1 MSESMGVGRN
11 SVREAIKVLEAYGVV
26 HIKRAEGTFVSQE
39 YDSKMIYPVLYGII
53 LQKDSTKQIVE
64 LRKVIDVGLLQ
75 LAVDKLKSRELEKSQ
90 MEAIEHAME
99 ELERQANADT
109 PQVKNLFEAD
119 VQFHMAIVGITEN
132 VMLQSICSYVDK
144 ITRRSRMVTI
154 DRIFLDGEVENFLD
168 LHRRIVKLLQDRDS
182 AGIYAIV
189 EEHYQYWAKLKMN
202 SDVPRLAD
210 NGAAHEGGCCMTF
223 CTGQIIC
230 PGQGCGSHFLLQQ
243 TIQGRGPRSLGIGRR
258 MIMIYRRKCDLEKTP
273 IEGCMGGKGTVWM
286 EKLLLGP
293 EEMRGKGRAY
303 VRHT

>member
-1 MSESMGVGRN
+1 MEKTSFLKESVGGQSIVNKIVDNITNAIINGELNPGDKIPTEAELSESMGVGRN

-132 VMLQSICSYVDK
+132 VMLQSICNYVDK
-144 ITRRSRMVTI
+144 ITRRSWMATI
-154 DRIFLDGEVENFLD
+154 DQIFEAGEAENFLD
-168 LHRRIVKLLQDRDS
+168 MHRRIVKLLQDRDA
-182 AGIYAIV
+182 AGIYATV
-189 EEHYQYWAKLKMN
+189 EEHYQYWAK
-202 SDVPRLAD
+202 V
-210 NGAAHEGGCCMTF
+210 
-223 CTGQIIC
+223 
-230 PGQGCGSHFLLQQ
+230 
-243 TIQGRGPRSLGIGRR
+243 
-258 MIMIYRRKCDLEKTP
+258 
-273 IEGCMGGKGTVWM
+273 KG
-286 EKLLLGP
+286 E
-293 EEMRGKGRAY
+293 
-303 VRHT
+303 